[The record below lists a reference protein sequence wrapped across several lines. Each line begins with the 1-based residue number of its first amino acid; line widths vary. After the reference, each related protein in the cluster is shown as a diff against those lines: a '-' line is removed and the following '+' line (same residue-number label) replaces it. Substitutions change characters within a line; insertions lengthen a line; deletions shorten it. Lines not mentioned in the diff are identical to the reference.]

1 MSHHIQCY
9 IWKSELAFLL
19 YIYSTDNFF
28 TISVYGLSYP
38 VYFRLV
44 SAEMVESFTHIF
56 IDEAGHATEPET
68 VIPLTGLIR
77 AAVRSGV
84 QIEQAGDP
92 KQLGPVIR
100 SPIAHQ
106 LGELSTFVAIE
117 RISKVQNGKS
127 QDILRIY

>member
-1 MSHHIQCY
+1 M
-9 IWKSELAFLL
+9 
-19 YIYSTDNFF
+19 
-28 TISVYGLSYP
+28 SYP

-56 IDEAGHATEPET
+56 IDEAGHATDPET

-77 AAVRSGV
+77 DAVRSGV
-84 QIEQAGDP
+84 QIVLAGDP

-127 QDILRIY
+127 QDILHIYKFSRSHLSLSWPFFFQAMVTSVNIT